1 MTKQALMQ
9 YELENRWVTAAGLTG
24 SFSVSAIELVSGLVN
39 TQARQ
44 VR

>member
-1 MTKQALMQ
+1 MTKQALTQ
-9 YELENRWVTAAGLTG
+9 YELESRWVTAAGFPGVVL
-24 SFSVSAIELVSGLVN
+24 VSAIKFVSGLVN